1 MSAPRGWGARLLVL
15 ATFAALFAA
24 GVAAGVAWERTR
36 GGGQFFRVWVEDGSA
51 QVEAFEGLGLTDE
64 QRGRIEQ
71 IFVRAQPR
79 TDAVLG
85 EMMPR
90 LRGVTD
96 SINAEIQAVLTPEQR
111 RRLGRVEPRRVFE
124 IPSDSAHRSALPH
137 PAKP

>member
-15 ATFAALFAA
+15 GSFAALFAA

-36 GGGQFFRVWVEDGSA
+36 NEEPSFRIRVDRGRA
-51 QVEAFEGLGLTDE
+51 TVEAFDELGLTDD
-64 QRGRIEQ
+64 QRRQIEQ
-71 IFVRAQPR
+71 IFARAQPR
-79 TDAVLG
+79 TDAVLH
-85 EMMPR
+85 EMLPR

-124 IPSDSAHRSALPH
+124 IPSDSGSTH
-137 PAKP
+137 